1 MIRDDLYTRCLQ
13 VHAKAMDLLVRQV
26 RLRRAAERKVSVL
39 KEQLDVKKEVL
50 NNTAQELDALQASII
65 FARDGKS

>member
-1 MIRDDLYTRCLQ
+1 
-13 VHAKAMDLLVRQV
+13 MDLLVRQV

-65 FARDGKS
+65 FADCWCQIKKAANERKGRAV

>member
-1 MIRDDLYTRCLQ
+1 MICIQGAFKFMQRQWTSWFGRCGSGVQL
-13 VHAKAMDLLVRQV
+13 K
-26 RLRRAAERKVSVL
+26 ERFSVL

-50 NNTAQELDALQASII
+50 NNTARELDALQASII